1 MAKEQLRIAV
11 LSKHLK
17 RKTVDPIKGMQFM
30 FPKSFDEAIQATPD
44 VVIIDETDEYDASD
58 SVTKILVVGSPTKE
72 NIIHFFNFEGFAGF
86 IPADISSNL
95 LEKAVKAVKHGEMWL
110 SRKIMSLIFAD
121 YVKNVKKMSQI
132 WLECLLNLLKSS
144 TADRKLSDIFNMT
157 NLSKLLSKREKEILD
172 LVANGNSNKDIAK
185 ALFISEKTVR
195 THLHNIFKKLD
206 ISKRTEAVSLMMDA
220 CSTEGLAEILLS
232 FIPFV
237 QIGQKKTTGKANLED
252 VL

>member
-1 MAKEQLRIAV
+1 MKAQIQVAV
-11 LSKHLK
+11 LSKGLK
-17 RKTVDPIKGMQFM
+17 RKTFDPIKGIQFL
-30 FPKSFDEAIQATPD
+30 FPKSFKEAVQSTLD
-44 VVIIDETDEYDASD
+44 VVIIDETDDYDEIGGG
-58 SVTKILVVGSPTKE
+58 TKILVVGKPTKE
-72 NIIHFFNFEGFAGF
+72 NIIHFFNYEGFAGF
-86 IPADISSNL
+86 IQTDISPNL
-95 LEKAVKAVKHGEMWL
+95 LSKAIKSVKNGEMWL

-132 WLECLLNLLKSS
+132 WLECLLNLLRSP

-172 LVANGNSNKDIAK
+172 LLANGNSNKDIAN

-195 THLHNIFKKLD
+195 THLHNIFRKLD

-232 FIPFV
+232 FVPFV
-237 QIGQKKTTGKANLED
+237 QIGQKKKNIK
-252 VL
+252 V